1 MPIGARVK
9 RGMRRIGHTTALAKI
24 GPKFAPYADRF
35 VHRLSRGRWT
45 MSQLL
50 VPSLVLTTTGRK
62 TGQPRDVPLATVPE
76 PDGTF
81 LVVGSNFGQQ
91 HHPAWSGNLLADD
104 HATVSYKRRQI
115 PVTARLL
122 DEDEKAAVWPKLV
135 DMWPAYDTYVE
146 RSRRDLR
153 VFRLEPRSAGH

>member
-1 MPIGARVK
+1 
-9 RGMRRIGHTTALAKI
+9 MRRIGHTTTLAKL

-35 VHRLSRGRWT
+35 VHRISRGRWT

-62 TGQPRDVPLATVPE
+62 SGQPRDVPLATVPE

-91 HHPAWSGNLLADD
+91 HHPAWSGNLLADPV
-104 HATVSYKRRQI
+104 AKVSYKRRDI
-115 PVTARLL
+115 TVTARLL
-122 DEDEKAAVWPKLV
+122 DENEKADVWPRLIE
-135 DMWPAYDTYVE
+135 MWPAYDTYVE

-153 VFRLEPRSAGH
+153 VFRLVPRESGG